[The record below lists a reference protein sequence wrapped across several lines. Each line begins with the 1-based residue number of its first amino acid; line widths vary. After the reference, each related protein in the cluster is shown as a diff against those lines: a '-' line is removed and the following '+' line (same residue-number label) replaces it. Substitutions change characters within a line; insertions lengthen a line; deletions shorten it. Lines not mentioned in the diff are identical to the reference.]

1 MERSFIVA
9 DSSKTRGYY
18 LGPQIGF
25 GIGGTKS
32 KSIVVDGGGW
42 PLDLIFVVF
51 GILAVNAKVTDKWV
65 RENKVLFE
73 VKVNG
78 VVLGQERVFVRP
90 ADPNLF

>member
-1 MERSFIVA
+1 M
-9 DSSKTRGYY
+9 
-18 LGPQIGF
+18 
-25 GIGGTKS
+25 
-32 KSIVVDGGGW
+32 
-42 PLDLIFVVF
+42 DLIFVVF